1 MIVQFSTHFPLI
13 LISKLMRYETR
24 VNYINLQICLRTKY
38 VQTSVLPQY
47 KEYFKIMLSVN
58 GICILY

>member
-1 MIVQFSTHFPLI
+1 MQFSAHFPLI
-13 LISKLMRYETR
+13 LISKLMLYETR
-24 VNYINLQICLRTKY
+24 VNYINLQICPCTKY
-38 VQTSVLPQY
+38 VQTSVLTQY